1 MWWLITFSTV
11 GGLLVLVLL
20 GRRNEKAVRRD
31 WELLL
36 TPRGEKLYKSIS
48 GRVQS
53 QLELADMTYDEA
65 FSVRQLGSVEEA
77 KHLLD
82 VGFTV
87 IEKFSP
93 TMMQLLSA
101 MATFSRMV
109 SAMTPVKPLRPQ
121 SFQLPQIVS
130 LAYLNQVV
138 HQFLVSTGE
147 RFRLRL
153 YVLGRGFGLASRFLL
168 ASTRRITTG
177 APACT
182 TTITRGCRAATAS
195 TRASCAGGRSRLV
208 RSRPSTSSR
217 SGRPTK
223 TSAASAP
230 SAATR
235 AWAISACSTSDPAS
249 RRYPSAYRTRSGP
262 SVATSAS

>member
-1 MWWLITFSTV
+1 MWWLITFSTL
-11 GGLLVLVLL
+11 GGLVVLVLL

-36 TPRGEKLYKSIS
+36 TPRGEKLYHSIS

-77 KHLLD
+77 KQLLD
-82 VGFTV
+82 VGFNV

-93 TMMQLLSA
+93 TMLQLLSA

-109 SAMTPVKPLRPQ
+109 SAMTPVRPLRPQ
-121 SFQLPQIVS
+121 NFQLPQIVS
-130 LAYLNQVV
+130 LAYLNQVL

-168 ASTRRITTG
+168 SSTRRITTG
-177 APACT
+177 APDSDREWDQIQAIREDFQT
-182 TTITRGCRAATAS
+182 LTDESMESLRVLLTSLAQQDREHLLE
-195 TRASCAGGRSRLV
+195 RL
-208 RSRPSTSSR
+208 
-217 SGRPTK
+217 
-223 TSAASAP
+223 
-230 SAATR
+230 
-235 AWAISACSTSDPAS
+235 
-249 RRYPSAYRTRSGP
+249 
-262 SVATSAS
+262 

>member
-11 GGLLVLVLL
+11 GGLIVLVLL
-20 GRRNEKAVRRD
+20 GRRNEKAVQRD

-82 VGFTV
+82 VGFNV

-93 TMMQLLSA
+93 TMLQLLSA

-121 SFQLPQIVS
+121 NFQLPQIVS

-168 ASTRRITTG
+168 ASTRRITSN
-177 APACT
+177 APDSEREWDQIQAIREDFQT
-182 TTITRGCRAATAS
+182 LTDESMESLRVLLTSLAQQDREHLLE
-195 TRASCAGGRSRLV
+195 RL
-208 RSRPSTSSR
+208 
-217 SGRPTK
+217 
-223 TSAASAP
+223 
-230 SAATR
+230 
-235 AWAISACSTSDPAS
+235 
-249 RRYPSAYRTRSGP
+249 
-262 SVATSAS
+262 